1 MPTMTTGDLARFV
14 DSLTVNDIETLEWL
28 LVDKKERNQRAAQRA
43 LQSSFVTA
51 RA

>member
-1 MPTMTTGDLARFV
+1 MTTGELYRLV

-43 LQSSFVTA
+43 LQSSFVA
-51 RA
+51 GPR